1 MEHLISLAQRQAEV
15 APRLASGVVAIVLL
29 VAAFFALSPSVADAY
44 LAPGPAVPGVGA
56 EPASV
61 QTADLNGDGRTD
73 LVIPNTGSDN
83 VSILLGNAAGGFAP
97 AVGSPVASDGSP
109 GSPEPVA
116 AVTASLNH
124 DSFPDIAVVNKGT
137 DDVSDHARQ
146 RNRAVQFPERLTRD
160 DRSGTGRDRERRY
173 RRGRRR
179 RTWSSRTK
187 GRTLSR
193 FSKTTAPEDFLHRA
207 SSSARATHRR

>member
-1 MEHLISLAQRQAEV
+1 M
-15 APRLASGVVAIVLL
+15 AICLL
-29 VAAFFALSPSVADAY
+29 VAALFALSPSVADAY
-44 LAPGPAVPGVGA
+44 LAPGPAVPGVGT

-116 AVTASLNH
+116 AATASLNH

-137 DDVSDHARQ
+137 DDVSIMLG
-146 RNRAVQFPERLTRD
+146 N
-160 DRSGTGRDRERRY
+160 GTGRFSFPSGSPETTGAEPVAIASGDIDGDGDVDLVVANEGSDTLTVLKNDGA
-173 RRGRRR
+173 GRI
-179 RTWSSRTK
+179 S
-187 GRTLSR
+187 
-193 FSKTTAPEDFLHRA
+193 PHPA